1 MPIPGHRSLWAA
13 LIALSIVGQV
23 HAQDYT
29 LPKVRA
35 ITGFI
40 RLDRARYAQQITDTL
55 SVLRAAKAEF
65 VRQ

>member
-1 MPIPGHRSLWAA
+1 MWAA

-55 SVLRAAKAEF
+55 SVLLDRSGGAAAKGLACNHA
-65 VRQ
+65 